1 MLAKR
6 RVATLLCA
14 PHSPIWSVIFP
25 SILLICPPVPDT
37 HSPKV
42 DVPGGYFSKYFAVQP
57 ALAPQISNCAIV
69 GATPK
74 IEATGEPALTVAYD
88 NAPGTDGKPK
98 GLFICQQAMVFV
110 PQLHRP

>member
-1 MLAKR
+1 M
-6 RVATLLCA
+6 
-14 PHSPIWSVIFP
+14 
-25 SILLICPPVPDT
+25 ICPPVPDT

-74 IEATGEPALTVAYD
+74 IEATGEPALNVAYD
-88 NAPGTDGKPK
+88 NAPGPDGKPK

-110 PQLHRP
+110 PQLQRP